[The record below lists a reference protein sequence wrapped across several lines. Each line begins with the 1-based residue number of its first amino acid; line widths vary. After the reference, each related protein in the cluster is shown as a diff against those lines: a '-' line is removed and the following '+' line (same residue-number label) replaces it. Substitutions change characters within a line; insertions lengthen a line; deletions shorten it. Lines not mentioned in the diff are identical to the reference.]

1 MATQESSSIRLGW
14 RFAVGL
20 TLVVGGYA
28 AWSLIPVAV
37 ATDLHPGTKS
47 VLTAL
52 LGATPFFT
60 KVAAVMSS
68 GSKTYCFREEK
79 VKNEIL
85 SKLLDENAKGFM
97 MNGDKECKGNG
108 AANGIVRPQCAF
120 IAAHSNLQY
129 STSVLRTG
137 K

>member
-1 MATQESSSIRLGW
+1 
-14 RFAVGL
+14 
-20 TLVVGGYA
+20 
-28 AWSLIPVAV
+28 
-37 ATDLHPGTKS
+37 
-47 VLTAL
+47 
-52 LGATPFFT
+52 
-60 KVAAVMSS
+60 MSS
-68 GSKTYCFREEK
+68 GTKTYCFRDEK

-85 SKLLDENAKGFM
+85 SKLLDELDENAKGFM

>member
-1 MATQESSSIRLGW
+1 VATQESSSIRLGW

-60 KVAAVMSS
+60 KVAAVALM
-68 GSKTYCFREEK
+68 G
-79 VKNEIL
+79 
-85 SKLLDENAKGFM
+85 
-97 MNGDKECKGNG
+97 
-108 AANGIVRPQCAF
+108 RPAYDIF
-120 IAAHSNLQY
+120 KR
-129 STSVLRTG
+129 SVLKSLRLRSADCG
-137 K
+137 S

>member
-1 MATQESSSIRLGW
+1 MKSSTSSKRG
-14 RFAVGL
+14 RFPGCAV
-20 TLVVGGYA
+20 
-28 AWSLIPVAV
+28 
-37 ATDLHPGTKS
+37 S
-47 VLTAL
+47 V
-52 LGATPFFT
+52 
-60 KVAAVMSS
+60 SS
-68 GSKTYCFREEK
+68 GSKTYCFRDEK

-97 MNGDKECKGNG
+97 MNGDKECKGKG